1 VDDIEH
7 EFKIEDKMNNHDH
20 SAEAM
25 LHGKMSYGRGP
36 EDDENAH
43 FPAVIAGGRSRN
55 VRIAPFL
62 ILLKLDRTCNSIQLN
77 LLATCMQ
84 VSGEFPISSHSY
96 GEQMLSSLHKRVHP
110 YSASDPRKM

>member
-1 VDDIEH
+1 MDDIED

-55 VRIAPFL
+55 VRFAPFL
-62 ILLKLDRTCNSIQLN
+62 VHLKLDSCNSIQLS

>member
-1 VDDIEH
+1 
-7 EFKIEDKMNNHDH
+7 MNNHDH